1 LSDPATGP
9 AVFDGGD
16 LACGELLL
24 RLLGWLRPVPAGS
37 MIRIIATDFAAP
49 IDIPAWCHLTGHR
62 FVEAGVQPDRRPH
75 FDVEVSSQPRRTVAG
90 RPWHIATE
98 D

>member
-1 LSDPATGP
+1 MGDPATGP

-24 RLLGWLRPVPAGS
+24 RLLGWLQPVPAGS

-62 FVEAGVQPDRRPH
+62 FLSAGVGTDGRPY
-75 FDVEVSSQPRRTVAG
+75 FDVEVSPQPRRTKPG
-90 RPWHIATE
+90 RPWHLVAE